1 MGKQSLLDAL
11 YSPASFKLS
20 GMRDCLV
27 KRDEISLE
35 VGKQR
40 RKTTVVVVILRGIK
54 QINEEKRTSY
64 PEDML

>member
-1 MGKQSLLDAL
+1 MGKQSLLDVL

-27 KRDEISLE
+27 KRDEISLAIS
-35 VGKQR
+35 KQR

>member
-1 MGKQSLLDAL
+1 
-11 YSPASFKLS
+11 
-20 GMRDCLV
+20 MRDSLV
-27 KRDEISLE
+27 KRDEITLE